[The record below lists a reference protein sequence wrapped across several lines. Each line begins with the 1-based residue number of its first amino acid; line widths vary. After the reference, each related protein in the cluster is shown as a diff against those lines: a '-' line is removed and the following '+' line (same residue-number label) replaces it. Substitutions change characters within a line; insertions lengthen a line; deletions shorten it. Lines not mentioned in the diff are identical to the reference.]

1 MGHNSVII
9 VRNDALDVI
18 EKNGQEFATGMVRAI
33 HAKKLL
39 DPGWN
44 GDFGAGS
51 HGNPAQ
57 VVWNQ
62 HADYTGV
69 IAVGGNHG
77 TVLGSTFNG
86 GRHHTPDEQLSVLRA
101 VADHLGFDL
110 VPRKP

>member
-1 MGHNSVII
+1 MGFNSVVI
-9 VRNDALDVI
+9 VRNDALDAI
-18 EKNGQEFATGMVRAI
+18 EKNAQEFADNMVSTINHFQRGKDI
-33 HAKKLL
+33 
-39 DPGWN
+39 GN
-44 GDFGAGS
+44 GDFGAGF

-77 TVLGSTFNG
+77 TVIGSTFNG
-86 GRHHTPDEQLSVLRA
+86 GRHHTPEERLSVLRA